1 MRLEEKRSKY
11 KNSCQQT
18 NMWVFGYGSLIWKVD
33 FPYEKRIIGYIK
45 GYVRRFYQ
53 KSTDHRGTP
62 AKPGRVVTLLP
73 SDNPNDEVWGL
84 AYKISGENVDN
95 VVAHLD
101 FREKGGYERNTVLF
115 YPYASLSD
123 VDKSLSSTS
132 LDNIVNTNNTI
143 IEPITDKDPF
153 YLTIYIGSKDNPN
166 YVGVENMETL
176 ANCIF
181 NAHGPSG
188 SNREYLY
195 KLASVVRTLIPNAND
210 EYLFLLEEAVKKL
223 EKDSEKEIIE

>member
-101 FREKGGYERNTVLF
+101 FREK
-115 YPYASLSD
+115 
-123 VDKSLSSTS
+123 
-132 LDNIVNTNNTI
+132 DNIVNTNNTI